1 VPSEGRS
8 STGAPGASRL
18 QEAWLRRGP
27 LACLLWPL
35 SLLYAALFAAR
46 GCLYRL
52 GWLRSERVPVPV
64 IVVGN
69 VIAGGA
75 GKTPVVMAVV
85 RHLRARGIQVGVV
98 SRGYGRRTDDCREVT
113 GDSNPGDVGDEPA
126 LIHHATK
133 APVFVARRRIE
144 AARALLERHPGT
156 QVIVSDDGLQHLAL
170 DRDIEI
176 CVFDDRGIG
185 NGWRLPAG
193 PLREA
198 WPRRCDL
205 VLHSGERPAF
215 AGGYTSARRLADY
228 ALTSEGQRVPLSA
241 LAGKPVTAL
250 AAIARPEAFFAMLRG
265 RGLTLAE
272 TIALPDHYDFDA
284 WQRPADTGG
293 PLVCTEKDAVK
304 LWQMA
309 PDALAVPL
317 LFAPVP
323 EFFNALD
330 AKLSSLDGYQA
341 A

>member
-1 VPSEGRS
+1 VPPYGRSS
-8 STGAPGASRL
+8 STGAPASRL
-18 QEAWLRRGP
+18 QRAWLHRGV

-35 SLLYAALFAAR
+35 SLLYAALFALR
-46 GCLYRL
+46 RWFYRL
-52 GWLRSERVPVPV
+52 GWLKTGRVQVPV

-85 RHLRARGIQVGVV
+85 RHLQARGLRVGVI
-98 SRGYGRRTDDCREVT
+98 SRGYGRRTGDCREVLD
-113 GDSNPGDVGDEPA
+113 DSDPQDVGDEPA
-126 LIHHATK
+126 LIRHATG
-133 APVFVARRRIE
+133 APVFVARRRAE
-144 AARALLERHPGT
+144 AAQALLARHPTT

-170 DRDIEI
+170 ARDIEI

-205 VLHSGERPAF
+205 VLHSGAQPAF
-215 AGGYTSARRLADY
+215 GGGYTATRALAHD
-228 ALTSEGQRVPLSA
+228 AVASDGKRVPLSA
-241 LAGKPVTAL
+241 LAGKPVIAL
-250 AAIARPEAFFAMLRG
+250 AAIARPDAFFEMLRA

-272 TIALPDHYDFDA
+272 TIALPDHFDFEGWQAPSDA
-284 WQRPADTGG
+284 GH
-293 PLVCTEKDAVK
+293 LLLCTEKDVVK
-304 LWQMA
+304 LWRKA
-309 PDALAVPL
+309 PGALAVPL
-317 LFAPVP
+317 HFAPAP
-323 EFFNALD
+323 EFFAALD